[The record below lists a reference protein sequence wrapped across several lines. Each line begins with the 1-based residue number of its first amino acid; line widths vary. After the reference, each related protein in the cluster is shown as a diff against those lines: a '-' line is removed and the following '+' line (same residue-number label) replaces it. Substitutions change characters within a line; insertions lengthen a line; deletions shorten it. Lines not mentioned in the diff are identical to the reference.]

1 MVSEDRHAKASG
13 MPSHTSEARCVSN
26 GMEPMLCQQ
35 QLEAGKG
42 ECPVVL
48 PDDILMI

>member
-13 MPSHTSEARCVSN
+13 MPSHTSEARCVSH